1 MKTIE
6 RGSEWRKWD
15 LHLHTAS
22 SYDYEYRGNDADQKL
37 VDSLIAKNISVAAIT
52 DHFVIDESRIKSLR
66 EKTSEI
72 TFFPG
77 VELRTDKGDTN
88 IHVILIFSDKSDLRT
103 LCENFNVFKRYKGK
117 NPDNDEKVYWDY
129 NDIVKFAKD
138 NKALI
143 SIHAGRKSN
152 GVDQR
157 ITNSLKHNQAVKEE
171 FIQTV
176 DIYEMGQIRDLDDY
190 RKNVFH
196 SLGIT
201 KPMIICSDNHDP
213 STYNSSLWIK
223 ADPSFEGLRQILYEP
238 ETRICIQE
246 NKPDEKL
253 GYNIIDSIELNNE
266 KTWNQTIYFNQNLNT
281 IIGGR
286 STGKSSLLKI
296 LYKKIEDDRET
307 DVYLN
312 SELENDK
319 VKVNWVTEG
328 NSEIEYFCQ
337 GRMHDLA
344 ENQEEL
350 NKVVRSIIK
359 NTDNGNEILSFES
372 KQESKKTEIIEKTAS
387 LFALN
392 NEIYSKNENIK
403 EIGSSIAISE
413 EINKIKKKIE
423 DVSGQE
429 NSEEIIKAYTSL
441 CEELNNCQNK
451 LKNLE
456 IIKETL
462 NSLQNIPD
470 FISKDIKIKIESI
483 DEDQDFLVDLKKDF
497 EDFAHQI
504 KQQFD
509 IFLEKK
515 LSKILELINKYSKDS
530 ELLCSNEN
538 YKKGEELKNNNVIF
552 NNLNKNLAEE
562 NRKLA
567 QVLILE
573 KERDLKEKQREELLN
588 EITMIHSSMIDEGK
602 AICLKLKC
610 NADNLQIKA
619 SFSMLEKQLRE
630 FYEEKFNSRV
640 QNNLKVDEFIKK
652 YRESSENDFI
662 KKFVENLLNKKYTLK
677 GSNNEQ
683 NVASDFLSRCWFSI
697 NYDIVY
703 QKDKFLEM
711 SPGKQA
717 FVILKMLLDFS
728 KKTCPILID
737 QPEDSL
743 DNRAIYTELVA
754 YLRKK
759 KIERQIILV
768 THNANIVV
776 GADAEQVIVANQNG
790 KDSPN
795 TGDVKFEY
803 MTGALE
809 NSKLKDNSIKNSILK
824 QQGIRE
830 HVCEILEGGK
840 DAFDIREKKYGFLKN
855 L

>member
-1 MKTIE
+1 METIE

-22 SYDYEYRGNDADQKL
+22 SYDYEYRGSDADQKL

-52 DHFVIDESRIKSLR
+52 DHFVIDEDRIKSLR

-103 LCENFNVFKRYKGK
+103 LCENFNVFKRCNGK
-117 NPDNDEKVYWDY
+117 NYDDDEKVYWDY

-152 GVDQR
+152 GVDRR
-157 ITNSLKHNQAVKEE
+157 ITNSLEHNQAVKEE
-171 FIQTV
+171 FIQTA
-176 DIYEMGQIRDLDDY
+176 DIYEMGQSRDLDDY
-190 RKNVFH
+190 RKKVFP
-196 SLGIT
+196 SLGII
-201 KPMIICSDNHDP
+201 KPMIICSDNHNP
-213 STYNSSLWIK
+213 SFYDCSLWIK
-223 ADPSFEGLRQILYEP
+223 AEPSFEGLRQILYEP

-253 GYNIIDSIELNNE
+253 GYNILDSIELNNE
-266 KTWNQTIYFNQNLNT
+266 KTWKQTIYFNQNLNT

-552 NNLNKNLAEE
+552 NNLNRNLAEE

-588 EITMIHSSMIDEGK
+588 KITMIHSSMIDEGK
-602 AICLKLKC
+602 SICLKLKC

-759 KIERQIILV
+759 KVERQIILV